1 MTNRRSFLKRL
12 GAAGIVP
19 VAGSL
24 VLTNPYVVAGPSGV
38 LVPDNKI
45 MHPSP
50 EEPLVLATDELP
62 NMVAPIEAYV
72 RDAQLDIERLTLN
85 AMRSYG
91 ALGREVAYGPATV
104 RLRLDLVVNSG
115 ILSRDQL
122 TSLFGVSGATV
133 KLWVES

>member
-38 LVPDNKI
+38 LVPDNTI
-45 MHPSP
+45 VQPSP

-72 RDAQLDIERLTLN
+72 REANLDIERLSIDAFSFGGLQR
-85 AMRSYG
+85 ASVQ
-91 ALGREVAYGPATV
+91 GRAEV
-104 RLRLDLVVNSG
+104 RLRLDLHVRSEL
-115 ILSRDQL
+115 LSSDQL
-122 TSLFGVSGATV
+122 YSLFGMSGRTV
-133 KLWVES
+133 KLWAES